1 MKKYC
6 MAIGIALAMIGSS
19 VNAGN
24 LSSSYSFKQGHGK
37 VSWRNTYEHN
47 NYVARDWNG
56 DGRTD
61 VLSLGSVYTAGGG
74 AFAPHAFVS
83 NGDGSYRVQ
92 NVGGAIHTLT
102 TEYDGDYF
110 SGPII
115 VGNGRPNGTTAHNAL
130 NCGGMHCGPAS
141 GARAV
146 WHGSTTA
153 DVDKDGRLD
162 LIAFNSGT
170 TIFSNFQP
178 GPWGFHNG
186 NGHTQHLGK
195 YGGMN
200 TGAFDGVFMDL
211 DGDGYPEMITGSY
224 WNVTAHN
231 QAGGAVPNG
240 GITVWKNNGG
250 KSFSV
255 KQQLPGGAGRTGVR
269 SMIKNGGDIIVYSEC
284 GDNCTKNSK
293 IRVYGRSGS
302 GIKLKQTFSI
312 DGRGPYDK
320 GFVPRLVDVN
330 GDGRRDL
337 VVYQYGTP
345 VGQAHRGIYLNNG
358 NGTFRRLGTPIFSG
372 VPKAGMLGV
381 VIPTKANHDSRMDWI
396 VVYKDGTFGTLM
408 APGGGNVTNSG
419 GNTSSSGGGGYAE
432 YVRGNGDL
440 LAAFNRTGGNIEAWG
455 RNHWNNYGKNEPHRK
470 NKPNTNVKVK
480 VNDITNN
487 HSKSGYDS
495 GRSDRFWQLGF
506 VKDQL
511 SVMNHSIINSNNV
524 GFSFD
529 DTTMF
534 KGIEF
539 GKNNSFN
546 FGIGQTDEYG
556 QVEDFVAGMSFGATD
571 ITIAT
576 DNTLLG
582 WAPGQSLLNISDM
595 KSRYINIRRS
605 KSIKDW
611 TLSGNM
617 TYALAQGNAGYGYVK
632 GMDDFHAMG
641 FGVSADYVIDEDSA
655 VKFGVSQPLRI
666 ERGALHFND
675 VIADMTPDGREID
688 YTMSYTTTVSKSSTI
703 NLQLSYASDYNHY
716 RSEDNAKIMAVYKGT
731 W

>member
-1 MKKYC
+1 MKKYI
-6 MAIGIALAMIGSS
+6 MAIGIAAAISMLGA
-19 VNAGN
+19 AGTPAKAN
-24 LSSSYSFKQGHGK
+24 GTLSSSYHFKQGHGK

-74 AFAPHAFVS
+74 AFAPHAFIS

-92 NVGGAIHTLT
+92 NVGGAIHTMT

-115 VGNGRPNGTTAHNAL
+115 VGNGAPNSTQAHTAL

-178 GPWGFHNG
+178 GAWGFHNG

-224 WNVTAHN
+224 WNVTAHA

-240 GITVWKNNGG
+240 GITVWKNNSG
-250 KSFSV
+250 KGFSV
-255 KQQLPGGAGRTGVR
+255 KQQLAGGPGRTGVR

-284 GDNCTKNSK
+284 GDNCTRNSR

-302 GIKLKQTFSI
+302 GIALKQSFSI
-312 DGRGPYDK
+312 DGSGPYDK

-337 VVYQYGTP
+337 VVYEYGTP
-345 VGQAHRGIYLNNG
+345 VGQAHRVIYLNNG
-358 NGTFRRLGTPIFSG
+358 NGTFRKLGTRIFAG
-372 VPKAGMLGV
+372 VPKAGMKGV
-381 VIPTKANHDSRMDWI
+381 VIPTKANGDNRMDWI
-396 VVYKDGTFGTLM
+396 IVYQDGSFGTLM
-408 APGGGNVTNSG
+408 APGG
-419 GNTSSSGGGGYAE
+419 SSGSIT
-432 YVRGNGDL
+432 V
-440 LAAFNRTGGNIEAWG
+440 T
-455 RNHWNNYGKNEPHRK
+455 
-470 NKPNTNVKVK
+470 
-480 VNDITNN
+480 VNDITGNKKNN
-487 HSKSGYDS
+487 TTEREDVI
-495 GRSDRFWQLGF
+495 RADRFWQLSF
-506 VKDQL
+506 VRDQL
-511 SVMNHSIINSNNV
+511 SVMNNSIINSNNV
-524 GFSFD
+524 GFSFND
-529 DTTMF
+529 ATMF
-534 KGIEF
+534 KAFEF
-539 GKNNSFN
+539 GKDNSFN
-546 FGIGQTDEYG
+546 FGIGKPDEYG

-571 ITIAT
+571 IAVAT

-582 WAPGQSLLNISDM
+582 WAPGQSLLNMSNLE
-595 KSRYINIRRS
+595 SRYVNIRRS

-617 TYALAQGNAGYGYVK
+617 TYALAQGDAGYGYVK

-641 FGVSADYVIDEDSA
+641 FGVSADYAIDEDSA

-666 ERGALHFND
+666 ERGALHFD
-675 VIADMTPDGREID
+675 GVTADMTPNGREID
-688 YTMSYTTTVSKSSTI
+688 YTMSYTTAVSKSSVFD
-703 NLQLSYASDYNHY
+703 LQLSYASDYNHY
-716 RSEDNAKIMAVYKGT
+716 RGEDNAKIMAVYKGT